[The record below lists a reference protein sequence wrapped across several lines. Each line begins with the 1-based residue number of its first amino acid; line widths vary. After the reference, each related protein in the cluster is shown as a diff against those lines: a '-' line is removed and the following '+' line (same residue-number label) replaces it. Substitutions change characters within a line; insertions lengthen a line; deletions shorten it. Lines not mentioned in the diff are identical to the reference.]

1 MTASDRKAVTRM
13 RRAGLGL
20 LSALLGTI
28 SLAAMACAQ
37 GAPTQLTP
45 PTRITPAP
53 SPAAPSAAPADS
65 PRAGSGYQVE
75 ELQALSGESFG
86 TLDGDAG
93 LGLDLWRGTGRR
105 QMVELMSIIPGA
117 TRSYAMN
124 ALARRVLLTTAT
136 VPPAEPGG
144 PNLLTLRSQRLAAL
158 GRAEDIAKLMA
169 AAPRRVE
176 DEGLLR
182 LSIDSNL
189 VAGDHAAACK
199 QARSAGGDFNNPY
212 WRKVT
217 IFCQAVVGE
226 KSQANLGAA
235 LMREQDPKG
244 EATFHALLR
253 AIEGDKQVKIGKL
266 PSPTPLDIAML
277 NAAKLPIPDDTLETH
292 DAAMLA
298 AFARNDGLPIDKRIA
313 VAERAESLGTL
324 PTADLA
330 QIYSA
335 MKFTPAQVSNALAE
349 SDKIGG
355 ARGRALLF
363 VAQGSQSNRA
373 ARAELLRQAFVS
385 ARAAGLYATALR
397 LYAPTLKDISASDD
411 LGWFAGE
418 AARAYFALGQPV
430 DARAWLSAGRS
441 FRPAAGAE
449 GLSADVATFP
459 YELIASEK
467 AIAWDP
473 ARFQRWKQAQGDAAS
488 VRATTLLVLLEG
500 LDRAAPDEA
509 WDGLSRVQIDP
520 AANLPSPAVLR
531 RLEVASATERRGPAV
546 LAALI
551 TLGDE
556 GPAGCHPI
564 VLGMAIA
571 GLRYL
576 GLEAE
581 ARALALDAVVG
592 AGY

>member
-1 MTASDRKAVTRM
+1 MTASDRKAATMM
-13 RRAGLGL
+13 RRAGLCL
-20 LSALLGTI
+20 LSALLATV
-28 SLAAMACAQ
+28 SLAAVACAQ

-45 PTRITPAP
+45 PSRITPAP
-53 SPAAPSAAPADS
+53 SATTPDDA

-86 TLDGDAG
+86 TLDGNAG
-93 LGLDLWRGTGRR
+93 LGLDLWRGTRR
-105 QMVELMSIIPGA
+105 SQMVELMTVMPGA

-136 VPPAEPGG
+136 VPPAEPGSKG

-158 GRAEDIAKLMA
+158 GRGEDIAALIA

-182 LSIDSNL
+182 LSVDANL
-189 VAGDHAAACK
+189 IGGDHAAACK
-199 QARSAGGDFNNPY
+199 QARAAGGDFNDAY

-217 IFCQAVVGE
+217 IFCQIIVGE

-253 AIEGDKQVKIGKL
+253 AIEGDKTVKIAKL
-266 PSPTPLDIAML
+266 PSPSPLDIAML
-277 NAAKLPIPDDTLETH
+277 NAAKLPIPDDTLETQN
-292 DAAMLA
+292 AAMLA

-324 PTADLA
+324 PTAEVA

-349 SDKIGG
+349 AGKIGG

-363 VAQGSQSNRA
+363 VAQGSQSNPA

-397 LYAPTLKDISASDD
+397 LYSQALKDIPASDD
-411 LGWFAGE
+411 IGWFAGE
-418 AARAYFALGQPV
+418 AARAYFALGQPL

-449 GLSADVATFP
+449 HLSADVATFP

-467 AIAWDP
+467 AMAWD
-473 ARFQRWKQAQGDAAS
+473 AGRYQRWVQAQGKDAS
-488 VRATTLLVLLEG
+488 VKATTLLVLLEG

-509 WDGLSRVQIDP
+509 WDGLARVQIDP

-576 GLEAE
+576 GLEPE
-581 ARALALDAVVG
+581 ARALALDAIVG
-592 AGY
+592 AGF